1 MVEILQLLVEH
12 GAEVDTADENEL
24 TPLII
29 AAEKGSF
36 LIFTSNYLLSIVF
49 NSLSLQ
55 KKKISSEFL
64 GWMTGCGS

>member
-29 AAEKGSF
+29 AAEKGSG
-36 LIFTSNYLLSIVF
+36 LIFTSIYPIFVVF
-49 NSLSLQ
+49 NIYPY
-55 KKKISSEFL
+55 KKKSEANSL
-64 GWMTGCGS
+64 VGC